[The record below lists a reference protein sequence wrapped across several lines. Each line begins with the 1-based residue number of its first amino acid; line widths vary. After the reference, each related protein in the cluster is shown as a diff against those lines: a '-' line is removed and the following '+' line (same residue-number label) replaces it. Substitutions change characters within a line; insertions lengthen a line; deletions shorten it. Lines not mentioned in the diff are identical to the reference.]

1 MAKKPSKQTPKV
13 PQASKKTRD
22 AIAFFN
28 DKKPATALLEQED
41 GRKTR
46 KFKPSVRTTNDK
58 FWDFV
63 DDNKIGSLIVLALTV
78 AAVSYAVYWVMTR

>member
-41 GRKTR
+41 GSKTR
-46 KFKPSVRTTNDK
+46 KFKPSVRTTSDK